1 MFMESSNYLIFIIC
15 AFCLGLVLILS
26 KNSIPPKLKR
36 GLAITAI
43 VMIVAAFAL
52 IVYSFLSLG

>member
-1 MFMESSNYLIFIIC
+1 MDSSSYLIFIIC

-26 KNSIPPKLKR
+26 KNSVPPKLKR
-36 GLAITAI
+36 GLATTAI

-52 IVYSFLSLG
+52 IVYSFWNLG

>member
-1 MFMESSNYLIFIIC
+1 MDSSSYLIFIIC

-26 KNSIPPKLKR
+26 KNSVPPKLKR

-43 VMIVAAFAL
+43 VMIVTAFIL

>member
-1 MFMESSNYLIFIIC
+1 MESSNYLIFIIC

>member
-1 MFMESSNYLIFIIC
+1 MESSNYLIFIIC

-26 KNSIPPKLKR
+26 KNSVPPKLKR